1 MSTVLTD
8 FRSMIQALCEVEGID
23 TNQLLADYGDHTSD
37 VASTQSVSDIS
48 GEGNGSSDGM
58 YD

>member
-1 MSTVLTD
+1 
-8 FRSMIQALCEVEGID
+8 MIQALCEVEGID